1 MNSSEDAEIAQIRKK
16 KQTVG
21 VVAIVL
27 LMVFTILALTGV
39 ITSFEWLIADLIVA
53 VIANIILKSIGKP
66 KL

>member
-1 MNSSEDAEIAQIRKK
+1 MNSSKDTEIAQIRKK

-21 VVAIVL
+21 AIAIVL

-53 VIANIILKSIGKP
+53 VVANIIFKAIGKP

>member
-1 MNSSEDAEIAQIRKK
+1 MNSSKDTEIAQIRKK

-21 VVAIVL
+21 AIAIVL

-39 ITSFEWLIADLIVA
+39 ITSFESIADLIVA
-53 VIANIILKSIGKP
+53 VVANIIFKAIGKP

>member
-16 KQTVG
+16 KQTIG
-21 VVAIVL
+21 IVAIIL
-27 LMVFTILALTGV
+27 LMLFTILALTGI

-53 VIANIILKSIGKP
+53 VIANLLLRRIGKP